1 MRRVSPG
8 GIAATLLLV
17 GASTVIGGM
26 VFGRS
31 QVAEIVMVYFLAIV
45 LVSLRWGRFEAIF
58 AAVASVLSFDF
69 FFVPPYHTFAA
80 VPRYFTTFAT
90 MFLVA
95 TIISG
100 LTQRV
105 RDQRDRTATLYAL
118 SRSLAAAKTTAD
130 VVAAGAK
137 HAREAFGADATLTVA
152 ASGAVAVD
160 GGAAGEDRPYVDAF
174 VAQIAASLERARLA
188 EVAHQASL
196 RVEAE
201 QLRNSL
207 LSSVSHDLRTPLAVI
222 TGNASTLLED
232 RVAPDVRRD
241 LTVTIVEE
249 AERLGRLVRNLL
261 DMTRLE
267 AGAVRVK
274 KEWQPLEEVVGSAL
288 ERMGAA
294 LDGRPVETKLPDDLP
309 LVPFDPVLVQQVLVN
324 LLENAVKH
332 TPAGSPI
339 TIAARLASGAVEVTV
354 ADRGPG
360 IVPGDEERV
369 FEKFHRAEKGRG
381 GGVGLGL
388 TICRGIVVAHGGTI
402 RASNREDGG
411 AAFTFTLPIEGEP
424 PALAAEAT

>member
-8 GIAATLLLV
+8 GIAATPLLV
-17 GASTVIGGM
+17 GVATVLGLTA
-26 VFGRS
+26 FGRP
-31 QVAEIVMVYFLAIV
+31 QVVEVVMVYLLAIV

-80 VPRYFTTFAT
+80 DPRYLVTFAI

-95 TIISG
+95 TILSG

-105 RDQRDRTATLYAL
+105 RDQRDRTASLYAL
-118 SRSLAAAKTTAD
+118 SRALAAAKTTED
-130 VVAAGAK
+130 VLAAGRRHVA
-137 HAREAFGADATLTVA
+137 EVFGAEASLAVA
-152 ASGAVAVD
+152 PSGAVAVE
-160 GGAAGEDRPYVDAF
+160 GGTTRDDRPYVDAF
-174 VAQIAASLERARLA
+174 AAQIAASLERARLA
-188 EVAHQASL
+188 EVAHDASL

-222 TGNASTLLED
+222 TGNASTLLEE
-232 RVAPDVRRD
+232 RVPPDVRRE
-241 LTVTIVEE
+241 LTETIVEE
-249 AERLGRLVRNLL
+249 ADRLARLVRNLL

-267 AGAVRVK
+267 AGAVHVK
-274 KEWQPLEEVVGSAL
+274 KEWTPLEEVVGSAL

-309 LVPFDPVLVQQVLVN
+309 LVAFDPVLVQQVLVN
-324 LLENAVKH
+324 LLENAVKY
-332 TPAGSPI
+332 TPRGSPV
-339 TIAARLASGAVEVTV
+339 TIAAERKDGVVEVTV

-360 IVPGDEERV
+360 IPAGEEERV

-388 TICRGIVVAHGGTI
+388 TICRGIVVAHGGRI
-402 RASNREDGG
+402 WAKSRDGG
-411 AAFTFTLPIEGEP
+411 GTAFVFTLPIEGEP
-424 PALAAEAT
+424 PALAAEGP